1 MIAGPDGSEGDR
13 ACRSRLVWTQRPR
26 LERLTN
32 AEYDCLSIVLHLFM
46 RRPAEQ
52 FEPWDLDAAERCC
65 LGLARPFLH
74 ESGLNIVTGALNAAT
89 AAFLDYI
96 RDLVALATVC
106 VFSRALADAVGEVI

>member
-1 MIAGPDGSEGDR
+1 MIAGPDGSEG
-13 ACRSRLVWTQRPR
+13 T
-26 LERLTN
+26 ERVVADLHGRNALGSNELTN

-65 LGLARPFLH
+65 LGLARAFLH
-74 ESGLNIVTGALNAAT
+74 ESGLDIVTGALNAAN

-96 RDLVALATVC
+96 RDLVALATVG